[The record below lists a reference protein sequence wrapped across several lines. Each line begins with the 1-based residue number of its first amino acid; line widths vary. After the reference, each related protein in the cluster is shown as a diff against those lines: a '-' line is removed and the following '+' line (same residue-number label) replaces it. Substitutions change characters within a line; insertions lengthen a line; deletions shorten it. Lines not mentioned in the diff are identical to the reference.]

1 MVTKEEA
8 IANKIIREMR
18 EAGLSYGQMLQVI
31 RLAKEKFDRLK
42 KVNRKMN
49 NQWNDLRHEQ
59 RTEAIRFTEQGKIY
73 LQTMN
78 KKRIDGKT
86 EILIRT

>member
-42 KVNRKMN
+42 KMNRK
-49 NQWNDLRHEQ
+49 
-59 RTEAIRFTEQGKIY
+59 
-73 LQTMN
+73 
-78 KKRIDGKT
+78 
-86 EILIRT
+86 

>member
-1 MVTKEEA
+1 
-8 IANKIIREMR
+8 
-18 EAGLSYGQMLQVI
+18 
-31 RLAKEKFDRLK
+31 
-42 KVNRKMN
+42 MN
-49 NQWNDLRHEQ
+49 NQWKDLRHEQ

-73 LQTMN
+73 LQTMK